1 MSYLI
6 NSSEILQTIDMI
18 DQQHLDV
25 RTVTM
30 GISLLDCAD
39 RDINVC
45 CERIYE
51 KICRRA
57 EKLVE
62 IGCAIEREFG
72 IPIVNKRVSV
82 SPISLVAA
90 SCTAE
95 DYSPIALTL
104 DKAAKAVGVNFIGG
118 FSALCHKGF
127 TDSDLRLIRSIPQAL
142 TQTEL
147 VCSSV
152 NVASTRAG
160 INMDAVALMGRI
172 IRRTANIDPIG
183 CAKLVVFAN
192 AVEDNPFMA
201 GAFHGVG
208 EPECVINV
216 GVSGPG
222 VVAHALKDCRGKS
235 FDTVAET
242 IKKTAFKITRMG
254 QLVAQEA
261 SRRLAVPFGVVDLSL
276 APTPT
281 IGDSVAEILE
291 IMGLEKCGGHGTTAA
306 LALLNDAVKK
316 GGVMASGHV
325 GGLSGAFIPVSED
338 AGMISAVEA
347 GALSIDKLEAMT
359 CVCSVGLDMIAVPG
373 DTSAETISAIIADEA
388 AIGMVNNKTTA
399 VRLIPAKG
407 KTVGDKI
414 DFGGLLGS
422 APIMPLHA
430 GSAAEFIARGG
441 RIPAPLHSLKN

>member
-1 MSYLI
+1 ML

-18 DQQHLDV
+18 NQQHLDV

-39 RDINVC
+39 SDMRRC
-45 CERIYE
+45 CDKIYD
-51 KICRRA
+51 KICRKA
-57 EKLVE
+57 EKLVDT
-62 IGCAIEREFG
+62 GCAIEREFG
-72 IPIVNKRVSV
+72 IPIVNKRISV
-82 SPISLVAA
+82 TPISLVAA
-90 SCTAE
+90 ACTDH
-95 DYSPIALTL
+95 DYTPLALTL
-104 DKAAKAVGVNFIGG
+104 DRAAKTVGVNFIGG
-118 FSALCHKGF
+118 FSALAQKGF
-127 TDSDLRLIRSIPQAL
+127 TESDLRLINSIPEAL
-142 TQTEL
+142 TGTDI

-152 NVASTRAG
+152 NVASTKAG
-160 INMDAVALMGRI
+160 INMDAVALMGKI
-172 IRRTANIDPIG
+172 IRRTADLAPIG

-222 VVAHALKDCRGKS
+222 VVAHALKACKGES

-242 IKKTAFKITRMG
+242 IKRTAFKITRMG

-261 SRRLAVPFGVVDLSL
+261 SKRLDVPFGIVDLSL
-276 APTPT
+276 APTPAM
-281 IGDSVAEILE
+281 GDSVAEILE
-291 IMGLEKCGGHGTTAA
+291 IMGLEKCGIHGTTAA

-316 GGVMASGHV
+316 GGVMASSQV

-347 GALSIDKLEAMT
+347 GSLCIEKLEAMT

-373 DTSAETISAIIADEA
+373 DTPASTISAIIADEA
-388 AIGMVNNKTTA
+388 AIGVANTKTTA
-399 VRLIPAKG
+399 VRLIPALG
-407 KTVGDKI
+407 KKVGERI

-422 APIMPLHA
+422 APVMELKR
-430 GSAAEFIARGG
+430 GSSEEFIARGG

>member
-1 MSYLI
+1 MSYLM
-6 NSSEILQTIDMI
+6 NSSEILQTIQMI

-39 RDINVC
+39 SDMKIC
-45 CERIYE
+45 CEKVYE
-51 KICRRA
+51 KICRKA
-57 EKLVE
+57 EHLVDS
-62 IGCAIEREFG
+62 CCTIEREFG

-90 SCTAE
+90 TCKEE
-95 DYSPIALTL
+95 DYTPLAMTL
-104 DKAAKAVGVNFIGG
+104 DRAAAAVGINFIGG

-127 TDSDLRLIRSIPQAL
+127 TDSDLRLIRSIPRAL
-142 TQTEL
+142 TETGI

-152 NVASTRAG
+152 NVASTKAG

-172 IRRTANIDPIG
+172 IRETADIDPMG

-222 VVAHALKDCRGKS
+222 VVAHALKDCKGES
-235 FDTVAET
+235 FDVVAET
-242 IKKTAFKITRMG
+242 VKRTAFKITRMG
-254 QLVAQEA
+254 QLVGQQA
-261 SRRLAVPFGVVDLSL
+261 SERLGVPFGVVDLSL
-276 APTPT
+276 APTPA

-291 IMGLEKCGGHGTTAA
+291 IMGLEKCGIHGTTAA

-347 GALSIDKLEAMT
+347 GALCLDKLEAMT
-359 CVCSVGLDMIAVPG
+359 CVCSVGMDMIAVPG
-373 DTSAETISAIIADEA
+373 DTDASTISAIIADEA
-388 AIGMVNNKTTA
+388 AIGVVNNKTTA
-399 VRLIPAKG
+399 VRLIPATG
-407 KTVGDKI
+407 KQVGERI

-422 APIMPLHA
+422 APVMPLHE
-430 GSAAEFIARGG
+430 GSSAEFIARGG
-441 RIPAPLHSLKN
+441 RIPAPLHSLRN